1 MFQKKNVRSKRPSA
15 VQSRTS
21 EDVKEGLEAAAG
33 RLRCTE
39 SEVVHIILSHHF
51 GYDPLTGLKLPLPST
66 EPSGPAGL
74 GS

>member
-21 EDVKEGLEAAAG
+21 EDVKQGLEAAAA

-51 GYDPLTGLKLPLPST
+51 GYDPLTGLKLPPT
-66 EPSGPAGL
+66 PGEPSGPGGL
-74 GS
+74 AS

>member
-1 MFQKKNVRSKRPSA
+1 MFPTHHFRHRRPWA
-15 VQSRTS
+15 VQTRTS
-21 EDVKEGLEAAAG
+21 DLIKSHLNALVA
-33 RLRCTE
+33 RLGCSE
-39 SEVVHIILSHHF
+39 SEAVHIILSHHF